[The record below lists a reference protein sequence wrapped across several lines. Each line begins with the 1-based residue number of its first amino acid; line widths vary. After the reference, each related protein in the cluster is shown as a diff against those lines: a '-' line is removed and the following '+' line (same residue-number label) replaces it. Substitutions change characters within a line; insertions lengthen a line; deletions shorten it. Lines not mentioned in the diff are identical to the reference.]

1 MDYSQY
7 ISHRLMIRD
16 VSRTEAFRQAIK
28 VAVKPEDVVLDVGA
42 GTGVLSLF
50 SAQAGASR
58 VYAVERT
65 GIAAMA
71 AHLAQINGM
80 GGFFGV
86 TPSTSCIHVLQGDV
100 RTIRLPEKVD
110 VIVSEWMGTIGVDE
124 NMLGAVLWA
133 RDHFLK
139 PEGCLIP
146 SSVTAWMAPVTT
158 DLRSDARFF
167 IDRPYGLDLSPLAE
181 PSIHE
186 LLMIR
191 RRIRPSDL
199 AAPAQKMWINE
210 VATDL
215 PTSVSQPYRAELR
228 FTLNK
233 DAKVSAL
240 GAWFTSDL
248 ASGIHLSNAPDA
260 PETHWGQ
267 LMLPLNNELSLK
279 KGDVLEAEIIAQS
292 VNPGPLHFAWSVR
305 VNDNPWQKHDTQDL
319 RPVGCAVKP
328 IGSEQ
333 IEIDRSALSR
343 FLADLAIE
351 SDLLSAFL
359 SDPEQT
365 MAAHSIPIAQQAAL
379 RSRDPQAIQSALYEM
394 GQSI

>member
-1 MDYSQY
+1 
-7 ISHRLMIRD
+7 MIRD
-16 VSRTEAFRQAIK
+16 VPRTEAFRQAIK
-28 VAVKPEDVVLDVGA
+28 AVVKPGDVVLDVGA
-42 GTGVLSLF
+42 GTGILSLF
-50 SAQAGASR
+50 AAQAGAAR

-71 AHLAQINGM
+71 VHLARINGR
-80 GGFFGV
+80 GDSFAV
-86 TPSTSCIHVLQGDV
+86 APSTGCIHVLQGDV
-100 RTIRLPEKVD
+100 RTIQLPEKVD
-110 VIVSEWMGTIGVDE
+110 VIVSEWMGSIGVDE

-139 PEGCLIP
+139 PKGRLIP
-146 SSVTAWMAPVTT
+146 SIVTAWMAPVST
-158 DLRSDARFF
+158 DLRPDARFF
-167 IDRPYGLDLSPLAE
+167 IDRPYDLDLNPLVE

-199 AAPAQKMWINE
+199 AAPAQKMWSNE

-240 GAWFTSDL
+240 AAWFTSDL
-248 ASGIHLSNAPDA
+248 TSGIHLSNAPDA

-267 LMLPLNNELSLK
+267 LMLPLDNELSLK
-279 KGDVLEAEIIAQS
+279 SGDVLEAEIIARS
-292 VNPGPLHFAWSVR
+292 VNSGPLHFAWSVR
-305 VNDNPWQKHDTQDL
+305 VNDDSSQKHDTQDL
-319 RPVGCAVKP
+319 RPVGCAVEP
-328 IGSEQ
+328 TGSEQ

-343 FLADLAIE
+343 FLADLAID

-359 SDPEQT
+359 SDPDQT

-379 RSRDPQAIQSALYEM
+379 KSRDPQCIQSALYEM
-394 GQSI
+394 R